1 MNPNHDLPPISPYKS
16 MFEYPEREMVSM
28 LSELLGTEVL
38 PSSSS
43 NYELK
48 KSSFSCVSRLDFN
61 IVFELANCNVQ
72 QIFENCELH
81 FTSDEFQRKV
91 CADITIAQTVFY
103 QLRKEFKSGEL
114 VDFDIKNVFEVFPNL
129 ITTGISGKEILD
141 FFRERGQYP
150 IIKSLFLEELAS
162 GRLEYKLSFACKA
175 MNIKNEY
182 KLRNEVSMYSQFF
195 ENGLATFCAS
205 EKVLVNEEKNLSYNF
220 TFWRKNMF
228 LHVHNKSIFS
238 AASGTLEKTNQ
249 ALLLMHERFFHG
261 DLHFHNIATTEDF
274 EEFEENILLYD
285 LISAYVIKSFANLG
299 ESILPDVIVYL
310 GSLTSSF
317 NLLFEEGVIGVD
329 DAMHTIKVMQ
339 EYKEGLKKLCL
350 NQPNALFR
358 MDNNIIKQLEIEV
371 EAFIENVRYFLNQIN

>member
-1 MNPNHDLPPISPYKS
+1 
-16 MFEYPEREMVSM
+16 
-28 LSELLGTEVL
+28 
-38 PSSSS
+38 
-43 NYELK
+43 
-48 KSSFSCVSRLDFN
+48 
-61 IVFELANCNVQ
+61 
-72 QIFENCELH
+72 
-81 FTSDEFQRKV
+81 
-91 CADITIAQTVFY
+91 
-103 QLRKEFKSGEL
+103 
-114 VDFDIKNVFEVFPNL
+114 
-129 ITTGISGKEILD
+129 
-141 FFRERGQYP
+141 
-150 IIKSLFLEELAS
+150 
-162 GRLEYKLSFACKA
+162 